1 MTRPTIDPR
10 TFETLQANAGA
21 DFVLTLIEAF
31 ASEAP
36 RLLAA
41 LKTAAAQG
49 DAAGFED
56 AAHTLKSNGV
66 TFGATRLADM
76 AHQLEWIGHVGETGE
91 TGAVDALAAELD
103 ASLLALRELAQS

>member
-1 MTRPTIDPR
+1 MTRPIIDPR
-10 TFETLQANAGA
+10 AFETLQANTGA

-41 LKTAAAQG
+41 LKLAAEQG

-76 AHQLEWIGHVGETGE
+76 AHQLEWTGHRADSTV
-91 TGAVDALAAELD
+91 VDALAHELD